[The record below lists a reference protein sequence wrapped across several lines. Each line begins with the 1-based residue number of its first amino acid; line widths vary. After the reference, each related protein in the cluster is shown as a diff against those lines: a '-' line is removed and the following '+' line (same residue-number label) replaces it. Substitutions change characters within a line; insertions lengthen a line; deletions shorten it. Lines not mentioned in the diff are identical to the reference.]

1 MKEITQKIQH
11 MFTELGD
18 SQYGGEAVS
27 QLEHALQCAQLA
39 SDEGASTELII
50 ASLLHD
56 IGHLLHALPD
66 DAPENG
72 IDDMHE
78 NLAKEFLDR
87 YFNDSVTE
95 PIHLHVN
102 AKRYLCNREAAYQA
116 QLSEPSL
123 ISLQLQGGPMSEE
136 ECLVFEQNPHF
147 QSAIQLRKYDDT
159 AKVPDLQVLPLEHYL
174 DLIETISL

>member
-1 MKEITQKIQH
+1 MKEITQKVQV
-11 MFTELGD
+11 MFDELGN

-39 SDEGASTELII
+39 TDELASAELII

-56 IGHLLHALPD
+56 VGHLLHALPY

-78 NLAKEFLDR
+78 NLANDFLKQ
-87 YFNDSVTE
+87 YFHEAVTG
-95 PIHLHVN
+95 PIHLHVD
-102 AKRYLCNREAAYQA
+102 AKRYLCTREAGYQA
-116 QLSEPSL
+116 LLSEPSL

-136 ECLVFEQNPHF
+136 ECSIFEKHTFF
-147 QSAIQLRKYDDT
+147 QSAIQLRKYDDA
-159 AKVPDLQVLPLEHYL
+159 AKVLDLQVLPLDHYL
-174 DLIETISL
+174 DLIEKISL